1 MATTKN
7 TKNTKTKTP
16 NVYVM
21 FLLLVWILALNSVII
36 YYTYYLEQKHCNCV
50 KDYRHDYVKYFAMLN
65 IVYPILYIIFNK
77 ILLMVFN
84 PVIVNVLLH
93 VVKLTYIL
101 GVGGYVYSLFT
112 YVEDLNKT
120 KCECATKEMKKL
132 NKFLYYWRYVMV
144 IGVSITILST
154 LLLLFKLLLK

>member
-1 MATTKN
+1 
-7 TKNTKTKTP
+7 
-16 NVYVM
+16 
-21 FLLLVWILALNSVII
+21 
-36 YYTYYLEQKHCNCV
+36 KHCNCV